1 MRGKRLL
8 TAFFLGVGLCFVPAL
23 GHGEVIPVLTEE
35 VTPEQERYFK
45 IHFPD
50 EPIKTILRYT
60 RSEHPTYFRFY
71 LLEARLNYMMTNP
84 NNFACVFADYDN
96 LGGALREIHK
106 LPEGV
111 ETKGKV
117 LITVYDK
124 RGAFSYKSGT
134 ALLEAFK
141 QTLVVFYSYL
151 DVWVTDMDADIV
163 AKFYSKEDIPLGYFY
178 QGEYYL
184 WEE

>member
-1 MRGKRLL
+1 MRGKKLL
-8 TAFFLGVGLCFVPAL
+8 AALLLGAGLCFVATL
-23 GHGEVIPVLTEE
+23 GYGKVIPVLTEE

-50 EPIKTILRYT
+50 EPIKTVLRYT

-84 NNFACVFADYDN
+84 NTFACVYADYDN
-96 LGGALREIHK
+96 LGGTLREIYK
-106 LPEGV
+106 LPERV

-124 RGAFSYKSGT
+124 RGAFSYKSGM

-141 QTLVVFYSYL
+141 QILVVFYSYL
-151 DVWVTDMDADIV
+151 DVWVTDMNTDIV
-163 AKFYSKEDIPLGYFY
+163 AKFYSREEIPLGYFY
-178 QGEYYL
+178 QGEYHL
-184 WEE
+184 WGE